1 VPVEE
6 LELSVRAL
14 NCLKANDVTRIG
26 QLVAMRQEELLSLR
40 NFGQKSLDEIR
51 EKLVER
57 GFVTPEELETLFQP
71 AR

>member
-1 VPVEE
+1 
-6 LELSVRAL
+6 
-14 NCLKANDVTRIG
+14 
-26 QLVAMRQEELLSLR
+26 MRQEELLSLR

-51 EKLVER
+51 EKLTER

>member
-14 NCLKANDVTRIG
+14 NCLKANDITKIG
-26 QLVAMRQEELLSLR
+26 QLLGKREEELLSLR
-40 NFGQKSLDEIR
+40 NFGKKSLDEIK

-57 GFVTPEELETLFQP
+57 GFIPAEEIDSTF
-71 AR
+71 A